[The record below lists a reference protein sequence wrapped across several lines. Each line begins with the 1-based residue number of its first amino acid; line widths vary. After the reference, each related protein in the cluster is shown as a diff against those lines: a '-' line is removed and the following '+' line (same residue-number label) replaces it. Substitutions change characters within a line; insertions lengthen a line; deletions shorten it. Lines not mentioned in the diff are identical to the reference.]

1 MVLATFHAAKGL
13 EWEVVFLAGLEQG
26 LVPIAHA
33 ETPEARAE
41 ERRLLYVAVTRARRE
56 LHASWARRRNFGTRK
71 LSRSPSPFLEAMEAA
86 VQDLADGGS
95 GEGWRTYLD
104 DGRARIEAANGAA
117 RPTRRPG
124 LAGSNADPA
133 VLEALRTWRSRTARA
148 TGVPAYLLFHDTT
161 LAAMAEAKPRDRTA
175 LLALPGVGEVKAG
188 RYGDDLLAVV
198 ALSAPGG

>member
-1 MVLATFHAAKGL
+1 MLATFHAAKGL
-13 EWEVVFLAGLEQG
+13 EWDVVFLAGLEQG

-33 ETPEARAE
+33 ETFEARAE

-56 LHASWARRRNFGTRK
+56 LHASWAQRRNFGTRR
-71 LSRSPSPFLEAMEAA
+71 LTRSPSPFLEAMKAA
-86 VQDLADGGS
+86 VQDLAEGGS
-95 GEGWRTYLD
+95 GEGWRRYLD
-104 DGRARIEAANGAA
+104 DGRARIKASNRGRG
-117 RPTRRPG
+117 RPRPG

-133 VLEALRTWRSRTARA
+133 VLEALHTWRSRTARA

-175 LLALPGVGEVKAG
+175 LLALPGVGQVKAG

-198 ALSAPGG
+198 ALSSPVG